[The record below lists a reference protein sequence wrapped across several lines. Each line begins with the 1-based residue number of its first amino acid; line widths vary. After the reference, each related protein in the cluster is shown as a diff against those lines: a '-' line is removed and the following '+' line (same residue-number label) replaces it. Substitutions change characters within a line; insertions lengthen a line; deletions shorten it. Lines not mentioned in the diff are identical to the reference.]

1 MIKIARGES
10 ATRTETGAV
19 HVASGDE
26 ADGLDA
32 FASES
37 DLASEPDEA
46 ARLEL
51 PVDPAPDRG
60 RATATTLKWIAVV
73 VISAG
78 SAAAG
83 MWVYQSRPFQPRPA
97 SLTLQTTPP
106 GVQVALD
113 GKTTGITPV
122 TVSLPAGN
130 YRVVL
135 SAPGVP
141 PREIAVSLTAGGSVV
156 QHVEMGTPQVP
167 AAATTGALRVE
178 TDPARQVVL
187 VDGVEHGFSPITV
200 PSLPVGEHVVV
211 VRGERGTMR
220 RTIAVQAGETVS
232 LVVSSTQS
240 AAIAAGWVSFT
251 APIPLQLREGGR
263 LVGTTES
270 ERLMMSAGDH
280 EIELVNDAFGF
291 RTIRSINVAAQRTTT
306 VRIDV
311 PNGTLSIN
319 AQPWA
324 EVWVG
329 GERIGETPIANL
341 TRPIG
346 SHEVILRHPQY
357 GERRA
362 TVTVSLK
369 QTARLGVDMRT
380 P

>member
-1 MIKIARGES
+1 MIKIARGGS
-10 ATRTETGAV
+10 VTRTESGAV
-19 HVASGDE
+19 QFASGDE

-37 DLASEPDEA
+37 DLAPRPVEPP
-46 ARLEL
+46 RLEL
-51 PVDPAPDRG
+51 PVDPPPDRG
-60 RATATTLKWIAVV
+60 RGTATTLKWIAVV

-83 MWVYQSRPFQPRPA
+83 MWLYQSRPFQARPA

-113 GKTTGITPV
+113 GKTTGLTPV
-122 TVSLPAGN
+122 TVSLPAGD

-135 SAPGVP
+135 SAPGVQ
-141 PREIAVSLTAGGSVV
+141 PREIAVSLVAGGSVV
-156 QHVEMGTPQVP
+156 QHVEMGTPQV
-167 AAATTGALRVE
+167 AAPATTGALRVE
-178 TDPARQVVL
+178 TDPARQSVL
-187 VDGVEHGFSPITV
+187 VDGVEQGFSPITV
-200 PSLPVGEHVVV
+200 PSLSVGEHVVV

-220 RTIAVQAGETVS
+220 RTITVQAGETVS
-232 LVVSSTQS
+232 LVVSPTSG
-240 AAIAAGWVSFT
+240 AISAGWVTFVS
-251 APIPLQLREGGR
+251 PIPMQLREDGR

-280 EIELVNDAFGF
+280 EIELVNETFGF
-291 RTIRSINVAAQRTTT
+291 RTMRSINVAAQRTTT

-341 TRPIG
+341 SRPIG
-346 SHEVILRHPQY
+346 SHEVILRHPQF

-362 TVTVSLK
+362 TVTVSMK

>member
-1 MIKIARGES
+1 MIKIARGGS
-10 ATRTETGAV
+10 ATRTDSDAV
-19 HVASGDE
+19 DGVPDE

-37 DLASEPDEA
+37 DLAQTLSDAPPEDAP
-46 ARLEL
+46 L
-51 PVDPAPDRG
+51 DPPRDRG
-60 RATATTLKWIAVV
+60 RGAINLKWIAVV
-73 VISAG
+73 LASAG
-78 SAAAG
+78 AAAG
-83 MWVYQSRPFQPRPA
+83 GMWLYQSRPFQAKPA

-122 TVSLPAGN
+122 TVSLPAGD

-135 SAPGVP
+135 SAPGIP
-141 PREIAVSLTAGGSVV
+141 SREIAVSLVAGGSVV
-156 QHVEMGTPQVP
+156 QHVEMGAPQTAQVP
-167 AAATTGALRVE
+167 TTGALRVE
-178 TDPARQVVL
+178 TDPARQAVL
-187 VDGVEHGFSPITV
+187 VDGVEQGVSPITV
-200 PSLPVGEHVVV
+200 PSLSVGEHVVV

-220 RTIAVQAGETVS
+220 RTITVQAGETVS
-232 LVVSSTQS
+232 LVVSPTQS
-240 AAIAAGWVSFT
+240 AISAGFVSFIS
-251 APIPLQLREGGR
+251 PIPLQLHEDGR

-270 ERLMMSAGDH
+270 ERLMMAAGDH
-280 EIELVNDAFGF
+280 VFELVNDAFGF
-291 RTIRSINVAAQRTTT
+291 RTTRSINVAAQRTTT

-311 PNGTLSIN
+311 PNGTVSIN

-341 TRPIG
+341 SRPIG
-346 SHEVILRHPQY
+346 SHEVILRHPQF

-362 TVTVSLK
+362 TVTVSMK